1 MCNHKILFATQ
12 VLKIERKQSN
22 YSAKIE
28 ISIAKYILSKEI
40 FWSNELN
47 IHLPI
52 KFKKKKRIYTYI
64 SSIKHSS
71 NLSKNVENKIS
82 RCQILRDIYPKE
94 NLQISITQ
102 LSFTH
107 HLSQNEFTCSMI
119 NKRTNCLIFRDCWS
133 LIRKTERDRMKN
145 LIVPRGAIKNSEFIV
160 IIPIA
165 FPTMVES
172 FKVVCFAFFELHSN
186 YTWGKFM
193 KFRNDLPWTRMRWLP
208 AIPARKPRRMG
219 PPGIPA

>member
-40 FWSNELN
+40 FWSNELS

-52 KFKKKKRIYTYI
+52 KFKKKKKYTHI
-64 SSIKHSS
+64 FLQSSTPPIFP
-71 NLSKNVENKIS
+71 KNVENKIS

-119 NKRTNCLIFRDCWS
+119 NKGTNCLIFRDCWS